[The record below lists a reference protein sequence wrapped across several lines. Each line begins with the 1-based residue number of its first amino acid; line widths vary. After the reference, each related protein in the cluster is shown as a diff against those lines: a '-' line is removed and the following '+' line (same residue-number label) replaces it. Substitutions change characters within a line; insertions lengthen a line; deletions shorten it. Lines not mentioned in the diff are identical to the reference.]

1 MTIAVS
7 FAEIAQLK
15 TQLAD
20 YPDALRALQDIEDCD
35 GDIEDAALALALKAG
50 LEPDTNEAWL
60 NSFAKRF
67 RHIACQVQWRNDLL
81 ANQPMG
87 LINCL
92 TQETSCPA
100 LLAVPVALYIIK
112 TGVNEFCHSF
122 DNSRV

>member
-1 MTIAVS
+1 MMIVVS

-20 YPDALRALQDIEDCD
+20 YPDAIRALQDIEDCD

-60 NSFAKRF
+60 DSFAKRF
-67 RHIACQVQWRNDLL
+67 RHIACQPQWRNDLL
-81 ANQPMG
+81 ANHPMG

-112 TGVNEFCHSF
+112 MGANEFCYSF